1 MEQRLAL
8 KHGMKP
14 WTAASTG
21 WTEIL
26 SKPFN
31 SGAVVYAN
39 EDAKIYYIGTRFNM
53 VIATLTDGAMH
64 TTCDEEIIPKPTAL
78 AEQLLFRGTKSAP
91 FVRNIKW
98 EEQIDPG
105 APQLMTYIPR
115 DAIGGAVPNHPPLSK
130 YYLGLRYLG
139 KFGIVEPGR
148 SHEASRGSEVR
159 FVAAE
164 HSPEPRLGLHFHC
177 G

>member
-1 MEQRLAL
+1 MGRPHIELPVHKLIIVCCLICLSLFAWHAFSRRSTEIGLNRDYHLTYTVYWGLGMEQRLAL

-26 SKPFN
+26 SKPYN

-39 EDAKIYYIGTRFNM
+39 EDAEIYYIGTRFNM

-78 AEQLLFRGTKSAP
+78 AEQLLFRGTKAHRS
-91 FVRNIKW
+91 
-98 EEQIDPG
+98 
-105 APQLMTYIPR
+105 
-115 DAIGGAVPNHPPLSK
+115 
-130 YYLGLRYLG
+130 
-139 KFGIVEPGR
+139 FGILNGR
-148 SHEASRGSEVR
+148 S
-159 FVAAE
+159 
-164 HSPEPRLGLHFHC
+164 RLIPALPSL
-177 G
+177 